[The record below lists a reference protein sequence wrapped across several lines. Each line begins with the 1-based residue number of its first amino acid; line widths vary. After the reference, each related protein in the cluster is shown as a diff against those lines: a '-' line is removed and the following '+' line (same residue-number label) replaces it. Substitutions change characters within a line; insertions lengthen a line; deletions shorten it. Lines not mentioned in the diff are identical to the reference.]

1 MGPKKEFKYS
11 EEVSILSAGVKIE
24 GTFKSDGNVRI
35 DGSIY
40 GDVFVNGN
48 LTLGET
54 SKVHGQVNAQNITI
68 CGTVEGSL
76 KASEKIVLE
85 SKSRLKGDL
94 IAKLLTVEEGAKF
107 DGKSSMTATSPILSK
122 PIQNEQKQKA
132 V

>member
-54 SKVHGQVNAQNITI
+54 SKVRGQVNAQNITI

-85 SKSRLKGDL
+85 SKSRLYKTYL
-94 IAKLLTVEEGAKF
+94 WCPYTGALCHSFVKRWWCQWL
-107 DGKSSMTATSPILSK
+107 G
-122 PIQNEQKQKA
+122 
-132 V
+132 

>member
-1 MGPKKEFKYS
+1 MGPKKDFKYS
-11 EEVSILSAGVKIE
+11 EDVSILSAGVKIE

-35 DGSIY
+35 DGDIA

-54 SKVHGQVNAQNITI
+54 AKVQGQVNALNITMS
-68 CGTVEGSL
+68 GSVEGSL
-76 KASEKIVLE
+76 KASEKIILE

-94 IAKLLTVEEGAKF
+94 IAKLLLVEEGAKF
-107 DGKSSMTATSPILSK
+107 DGRSSMSSTTPTLSK
-122 PIQNEQKQKA
+122 AIPNGQKQKA